1 MFVSCW
7 LLGIEID
14 EGGEKQKKPR
24 PETRLFDDRDQCFEV
39 ASSDRGLRL
48 TATSAQDA
56 ESGNEAADAS

>member
-24 PETRLFDDRDQCFEV
+24 PETRLIYVLDQCLEV
-39 ASSDRGLRL
+39 APSDCGLRL

-56 ESGNEAADAS
+56 ESGD